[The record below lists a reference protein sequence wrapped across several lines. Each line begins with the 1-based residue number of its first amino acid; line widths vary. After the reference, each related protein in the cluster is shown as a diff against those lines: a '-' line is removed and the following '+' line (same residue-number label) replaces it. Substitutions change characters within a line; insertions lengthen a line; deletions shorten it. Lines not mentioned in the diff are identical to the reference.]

1 VGLTWEQVNYGLN
14 GVQVY
19 SMTIDDQDHIYV
31 LTTQPGLFDGYYRSM
46 DNGSTWE
53 TLDWVQDINYALDIV
68 GVDGRIYAIN
78 DQTIF
83 ITDDAGQTWSELTNG
98 LNQDEAFY
106 LGADLE
112 LTPSGY
118 LYAAGKYLH
127 RSSQTVS
134 SPTMGM
140 EPTRGPKQ
148 FSFKLFPAYP
158 NPFNPTTTIRFDLQ
172 ETSHPISLQI
182 YDITGRI
189 METLIYEKIE
199 PGQHEVQWDASA
211 SASGVY
217 FVELV
222 SDKYRSVQKLIL
234 LK

>member
-1 VGLTWEQVNYGLN
+1 
-14 GVQVY
+14 
-19 SMTIDDQDHIYV
+19 M
-31 LTTQPGLFDGYYRSM
+31 
-46 DNGSTWE
+46 
-53 TLDWVQDINYALDIV
+53 
-68 GVDGRIYAIN
+68 
-78 DQTIF
+78 
-83 ITDDAGQTWSELTNG
+83 TNG

-118 LYAAGKYLH
+118 LYASGKYVH

-134 SPTMGM
+134 SLTMGV
-140 EPTRGPKQ
+140 EPPRVPKQ
-148 FSFKLFPAYP
+148 FSFKLFSAYP
-158 NPFNPTTTIRFDLQ
+158 NPFNPTTTIRFDHD
-172 ETSHPISLQI
+172 ETLNPISLQI

-189 METLIYEKIE
+189 METLIYEKFE
-199 PGQHEVQWDASA
+199 SGHHEVQWDASA

-222 SDKYRSVQKLIL
+222 SDKNRSVQKLIL